1 MKGPN
6 HGAGELI
13 KLLNDV
19 LGSLTSERM
28 AALEACTSVVDVL
41 KFMADLGL
49 ELSDELLDIVA

>member
-1 MKGPN
+1 MELEK
-6 HGAGELI
+6 LI

-28 AALEACTSVVDVL
+28 EALEACTSVVDVL
-41 KFMADLGL
+41 RFMADLGL